1 MNFYIADP
9 LTNDTAR
16 VIDNKLSTTGIVRTE
31 EREASLKGN
40 AFLVATGYI
49 NYTVGG
55 SPIAMLYIKNN
66 EDTDIIVERFNSN
79 LEVSTG
85 GATNYGRFVFYRN
98 PEGLTNGLPG
108 PTIANLNFGSSNVLD
123 IDFEI
128 GDGSTSTMTDGVA
141 FGSPI
146 IPIGSVTFI
155 NGNIV
160 LPKGTAFGISYI
172 PPAGN
177 TSQNVGL
184 GLNVFKSSI

>member
-9 LTNDTAR
+9 LSNDTAR
-16 VIDNKLSTTGIVRTE
+16 VINNRLSTTGIVRTE
-31 EREASLKGN
+31 EREASLEGD

-49 NYTVGG
+49 TFTVAT
-55 SPIAMLYIKNN
+55 PTAMLYIKNN
-66 EDTDIIVERFNSN
+66 EDTDIIIERFNAN
-79 LEVSTG
+79 LETSTG
-85 GATNYGRFVFYRN
+85 GTTNYGRFIFYRN
-98 PEGLTNGLPG
+98 PEGLTNGSPG

-128 GDGSTSTMTDGVA
+128 GDGSTSTMTGGVA

-146 IPIGSVTFI
+146 IPIGQITFI

-160 LPKGTAFGISYI
+160 LPKGTAFGIAYI

-184 GLNVFKSSI
+184 GLNVFKSIIE

>member
-16 VIDNKLSTTGIVRTE
+16 VVNNKLSTTGIVRTE
-31 EREASLKGN
+31 EREASLEGN
-40 AFLVATGYI
+40 AFLVASGYI
-49 NYTVGG
+49 NFTVGG
-55 SPIAMLYIKNN
+55 TPVAMIYIKNN
-66 EDTDIIVERFNSN
+66 EDSDLIIERFNSN
-79 LEVSTG
+79 LEDTTG
-85 GATNYGRFVFYRN
+85 GSATYGRFVFYRS
-98 PEGLTNGLPG
+98 PEGLTSGSPG
-108 PTIANLNFGSSNVLD
+108 PTIANLNFGSSNILD

-128 GDGSTSTMTDGVA
+128 GDGSTSTMTGGVA

-146 IPIGSVTFI
+146 IPIGQITFI

-177 TSQNVGL
+177 TSQNVGV
-184 GLNVFKSSI
+184 GLNVFKSTI